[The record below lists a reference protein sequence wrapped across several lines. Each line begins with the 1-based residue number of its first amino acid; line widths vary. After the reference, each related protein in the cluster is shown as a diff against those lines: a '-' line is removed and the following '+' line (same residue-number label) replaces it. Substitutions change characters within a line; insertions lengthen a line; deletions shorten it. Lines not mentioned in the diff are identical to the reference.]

1 VKRSGWFWLAVG
13 AIYFFI
19 PLAATAEFSLKDGDS
34 YSLAAYR
41 EIFNDPQFRD
51 TFVLSLKLAIV
62 TIIVAL
68 LLFIP
73 TVYWVHLRLPR
84 VRPFVQF
91 ISALP
96 FVVPPIVLIVGILY
110 VYNYQWVPGKYLG
123 SPYYLIPGYVVL
135 AFPFMFFTLDNAF
148 RAIDVHTLTEASQ
161 SLGAGWIRTLWR
173 VILPNISAGAIAG
186 AFLTF
191 ALVMGEFTMASLAL
205 FSTFPTYINY
215 IGQTKANPAAAL
227 TIISFG
233 ITWLALL
240 GILFVGRRPGRTA
253 VQVGGAR
260 EWRISSCR
268 SCTRSSATSRPSR
281 RSTSRSRPAN
291 SSRCSVRRGAGRRP
305 RSGSWRASRC
315 RHRAGWSSRAT
326 TSPAFRPTGATWAWF
341 SRPIPSSPT

>member
-19 PLAATAEFSLKDGDS
+19 PLAATAEFSFKDGNS
-34 YSLAAYR
+34 YSLSAYR
-41 EIFNDPQFRD
+41 EIFADPQFRD

-135 AFPFMFFTLDNAF
+135 AFPFMFFTLDTAF
-148 RAIDVHTLTEASQ
+148 RAIDVHTLTEACQ
-161 SLGAGWIRTLWR
+161 SLGAGWPRTLWR

-205 FSTFPTYINY
+205 FNTFPTYINY

-240 GILFVGRRPGRTA
+240 GILLVGRRPGRTA

-260 EWRISSCR
+260 
-268 SCTRSSATSRPSR
+268 
-281 RSTSRSRPAN
+281 
-291 SSRCSVRRGAGRRP
+291 
-305 RSGSWRASRC
+305 
-315 RHRAGWSSRAT
+315 
-326 TSPAFRPTGATWAWF
+326 
-341 SRPIPSSPT
+341 

>member
-1 VKRSGWFWLAVG
+1 MRRSGWFWLSIG
-13 AIYFFI
+13 ALYFII
-19 PLAATAEFSLKDGDS
+19 PLAATAEFSFKDGYS
-34 YSLAAYR
+34 YSFAAYR
-41 EIFNDPQFRD
+41 EIFDDPQFRD
-51 TFVLSLKLAIV
+51 TFFLSLKLAIA

-84 VRPFVQF
+84 LRPAVQF

-123 SPYYLIPGYVVL
+123 SPYYLVPGYVVL
-135 AFPFMFFTLDNAF
+135 AFPFMFFALDNAF

-161 SLGAGWIRTLWR
+161 SLGAGWTRTLWR
-173 VILPNISAGAIAG
+173 VILPNISTGAIAA

-205 FSTFPTYINY
+205 FNTFPTYINY

-240 GILFVGRRPGRTA
+240 GILLVGRRPGRAA

-260 EWRISSCR
+260 
-268 SCTRSSATSRPSR
+268 
-281 RSTSRSRPAN
+281 
-291 SSRCSVRRGAGRRP
+291 
-305 RSGSWRASRC
+305 
-315 RHRAGWSSRAT
+315 
-326 TSPAFRPTGATWAWF
+326 
-341 SRPIPSSPT
+341 

>member
-1 VKRSGWFWLAVG
+1 MKRSGWFWLALG
-13 AIYFFI
+13 AIYFLV
-19 PLAATAEFSLKDGDS
+19 PLAATAEFSLKEGDN
-34 YSLAAYR
+34 YSLGPYR
-41 EIFNDPQFRD
+41 EIFSDPQFRD
-51 TFVLSLKLAIV
+51 TFFLSLKLAIA

-84 VRPFVQF
+84 LRPLVQF

-123 SPYYLIPGYVVL
+123 SPYYLVPGYVVL
-135 AFPFMFFTLDNAF
+135 SFPFMFFALDNAF

-161 SLGAGWIRTLWR
+161 SLGAGWTRTLWR
-173 VILPNISAGAIAG
+173 VILPNISTGAIAG

-205 FSTFPTYINY
+205 FNTFPTYINY

-240 GILFVGRRPGRTA
+240 GILLVGRRPGRT
-253 VQVGGAR
+253 VIQVGG
-260 EWRISSCR
+260 
-268 SCTRSSATSRPSR
+268 TR
-281 RSTSRSRPAN
+281 
-291 SSRCSVRRGAGRRP
+291 
-305 RSGSWRASRC
+305 
-315 RHRAGWSSRAT
+315 
-326 TSPAFRPTGATWAWF
+326 
-341 SRPIPSSPT
+341 

>member
-260 EWRISSCR
+260 
-268 SCTRSSATSRPSR
+268 
-281 RSTSRSRPAN
+281 
-291 SSRCSVRRGAGRRP
+291 
-305 RSGSWRASRC
+305 
-315 RHRAGWSSRAT
+315 
-326 TSPAFRPTGATWAWF
+326 
-341 SRPIPSSPT
+341 